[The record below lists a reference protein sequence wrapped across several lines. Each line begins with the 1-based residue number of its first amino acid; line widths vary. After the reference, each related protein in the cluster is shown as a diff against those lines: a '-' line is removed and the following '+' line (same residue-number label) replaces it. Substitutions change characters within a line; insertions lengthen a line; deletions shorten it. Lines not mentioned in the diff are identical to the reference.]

1 MKDETMND
9 ELIPLSV
16 LELDLPAHDG
26 WSLDLTGVTVLADDV
41 GRRSVSRDDAR
52 RLIAEHRASVARE
65 QERLRRHREETERQ
79 AIERDQEFRAQL
91 HPGLPAS
98 MFAPG
103 EDPIAVQIA
112 AELASDPR
120 RRSLREELMDAQFG
134 RSAADERGY
143 MYHPIR
149 QEADGGS

>member
-1 MKDETMND
+1 MND

-16 LELDLPAHDG
+16 LELDLPAQDG
-26 WSLDLTGVTVLADDV
+26 WTLDLTGVTVVADDV

-52 RLIAEHRASVARE
+52 RLITEHRASVARAE
-65 QERLRRHREETERQ
+65 ERLRRHREEAERR
-79 AIERDQEFRAQL
+79 AIEWDREFRAQL

-103 EDPIAVQIA
+103 EDPIQVQVA

-134 RSAADERGY
+134 RSADDEKVY
-143 MYHPIR
+143 TYHPIR
-149 QEADGGS
+149 DEADGGS